1 MAIWNPSMKLL
12 AVMHVG
18 SLSGV
23 VRSTSET
30 PQLEPLNNKY
40 ELYGP
45 AISVCRQ
52 IMTQTAWMTEPY
64 MVKVTK
70 DAADEGGVFASM
82 KLIQASTCY
91 TVSSGNTDR
100 HFLKLTIIWL

>member
-1 MAIWNPSMKLL
+1 MATSNPSMKLL

-23 VRSTSET
+23 VRSTSQT
-30 PQLEPLNNKY
+30 PQLEPLNNKN

-45 AISVCRQ
+45 ALNVCRQ

-64 MVKVTK
+64 TVKLTK
-70 DAADEGGVFASM
+70 DAVNEGGSFASM
-82 KLIQASTCY
+82 KLVQASTCS
-91 TVSSGNTDR
+91 TVNANS
-100 HFLKLTIIWL
+100 HF